1 MDLEDDTHMEPTT
14 VKLQE
19 VVYLPVMLSDELLDT
34 IAKRLADRVSAMDF
48 EQMIDDRIEYYMRNS
63 FDINDYTSDFDTYN
77 ITKSIVSEVID
88 EIKDRL

>member
-19 VVYLPVMLSDELLDT
+19 VVYLPVMFS
-34 IAKRLADRVSAMDF
+34 
-48 EQMIDDRIEYYMRNS
+48 
-63 FDINDYTSDFDTYN
+63 INDYTSDFDTYN

>member
-34 IAKRLADRVSAMDF
+34 IDKRLADRVSAMDF

>member
-19 VVYLPVMLSDELLDT
+19 VVYLPVMLSNEMLDT
-34 IAKRLADRVSAMDF
+34 IAKQLTDRIKAVDI
-48 EQMIDDRIEYYMRNS
+48 EQMIDDRIEDYMRNS

>member
-1 MDLEDDTHMEPTT
+1 MDLEDDTHMEPVT

-19 VVYLPVMLSDELLDT
+19 VIYLPVRLTDELLDT
-34 IAKRLADRVSAMDF
+34 IAKQLTDRVEAMNI

>member
-19 VVYLPVMLSDELLDT
+19 VVYLPVMFSNEMLDT
-34 IAKRLADRVSAMDF
+34 IAKQLTDRIKAVDI
-48 EQMIDDRIEYYMRNS
+48 EQIIDDRIEDYMRNS

>member
-19 VVYLPVMLSDELLDT
+19 VVYLPVMLSNEMLDT
-34 IAKRLADRVSAMDF
+34 IAKQLTDRIKAVDI
-48 EQMIDDRIEYYMRNS
+48 EQMIDDRIEDYMRNS

-77 ITKSIVSEVID
+77 ITKSIVSEVIY

>member
-1 MDLEDDTHMEPTT
+1 MDLEDDTHMEPVT

-19 VVYLPVMLSDELLDT
+19 VVYLPVMLSNEMLDT
-34 IAKRLADRVSAMDF
+34 IAKQLTDRIKAVDI
-48 EQMIDDRIEYYMRNS
+48 EQIIDDRIEDYMRNS